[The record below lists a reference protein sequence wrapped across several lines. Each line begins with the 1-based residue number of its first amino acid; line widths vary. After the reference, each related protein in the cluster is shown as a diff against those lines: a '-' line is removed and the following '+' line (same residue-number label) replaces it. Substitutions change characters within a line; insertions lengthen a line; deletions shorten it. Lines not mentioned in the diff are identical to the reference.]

1 MFTSMILETM
11 DKVMYTILVMTVFA
25 IIYLG
30 VEYMIEYQFLKSLTE
45 KINQKNMENLRCL
58 HTEVQ
63 PKKQEQALFVEILEK
78 INESYQ
84 QEVDKFYCR
93 QKEYEK
99 YIETWVHEIKT
110 PIAASRLIIEKNPF
124 DENLISIEEEVDKI
138 EDFVD
143 QALYYAKKDSI
154 SKDYFIGEIAL
165 EKIIKN
171 VLKKNAKQIIE
182 RDISIIREDLNYT
195 VMTDAK
201 WTEFMVNQIMQNAI
215 KYTKKNNGTIKIYG
229 KYENNVITLNIED
242 NGVGIKEED
251 LGRVF
256 EKGFTGYTG
265 RIFKKSTG
273 IGLYLVKELSEKLGQ
288 KVVIESEYGKY
299 TKVKIHFLKKRGIYD
314 ITKL

>member
-1 MFTSMILETM
+1 
-11 DKVMYTILVMTVFA
+11 
-25 IIYLG
+25 
-30 VEYMIEYQFLKSLTE
+30 
-45 KINQKNMENLRCL
+45 
-58 HTEVQ
+58 
-63 PKKQEQALFVEILEK
+63 
-78 INESYQ
+78 
-84 QEVDKFYCR
+84 
-93 QKEYEK
+93 
-99 YIETWVHEIKT
+99 
-110 PIAASRLIIEKNPF
+110 
-124 DENLISIEEEVDKI
+124 
-138 EDFVD
+138 
-143 QALYYAKKDSI
+143 
-154 SKDYFIGEIAL
+154 
-165 EKIIKN
+165 
-171 VLKKNAKQIIE
+171 
-182 RDISIIREDLNYT
+182 
-195 VMTDAK
+195 
-201 WTEFMVNQIMQNAI
+201 MVNQIMQNAI